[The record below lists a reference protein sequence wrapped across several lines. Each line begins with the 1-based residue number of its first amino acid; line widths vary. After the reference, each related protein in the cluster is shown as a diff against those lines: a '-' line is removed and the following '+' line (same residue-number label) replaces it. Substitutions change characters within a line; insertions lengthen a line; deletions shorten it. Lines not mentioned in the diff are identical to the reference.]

1 MRRREPE
8 QAFSYLNN
16 FRSGTIEQR
25 AREESV
31 ERVTEIT
38 KHKVKLHN
46 KSVLHRAEIMDTRD
60 KRPAAARPRSTSS
73 SDEEEEEECFI
84 EAEGP
89 DHEDGHVDP
98 LPQLPDTG
106 VHHHLH
112 VDIVEQPT
120 DNATFLPKEKWK
132 LNLC

>member
-60 KRPAAARPRSTSS
+60 MRPAAARPRSTSS

-106 VHHHLH
+106 FHHHLL
-112 VDIVEQPT
+112 T
-120 DNATFLPKEKWK
+120 DNATFLPKEK
-132 LNLC
+132 

>member
-1 MRRREPE
+1 MRRTE

-73 SDEEEEEECFI
+73 SDEEEEEEECFI

-106 VHHHLH
+106 FHHHLL
-112 VDIVEQPT
+112 T
-120 DNATFLPKEKWK
+120 NNATFLPKEK
-132 LNLC
+132 